1 MKRAKKVFCLAAPIF
16 LVLAPVVSLRS
27 QAGSNVSGGPFSSF
41 VGRWH
46 CDGKFASNAKAI
58 SANLAF
64 ESILDGR
71 FILFRHDD
79 EPPFN
84 YHAWSEW
91 GWDATT
97 RQFVST
103 IQDSSGGVRIF
114 VSPGWE
120 GQTLTWSGGSLPD
133 SSDQRFVFERL
144 GDNNFRVS
152 YFHKKDASWLAVDS
166 SSCSKAGTN

>member
-1 MKRAKKVFCLAAPIF
+1 MKAARIHFGLAALIF
-16 LVLAPVVSLRS
+16 FGLAPVVSLRS
-27 QAGSNVSGGPFSSF
+27 QAGSNVSGGPFSFF

-46 CDGKFASNAKAI
+46 CSGKFASNAKAI

-64 ESILDGR
+64 ESILDGK
-71 FILFRHDD
+71 FMLFRHDD

-84 YHAWSEW
+84 CHAWSEW

-103 IQDSSGGVRIF
+103 IQDSTGGMRLF
-114 VSPGWE
+114 VSPGWD
-120 GQTLTWSGGSLPD
+120 GQTLTWSGGNLPD
-133 SSDQRFVFERL
+133 SSDQQFVFERL

-166 SSCSKAGTN
+166 SSCSKVGTN